1 MGGMVVIE
9 DMAVIDGI
17 LGHWTLQKGEEQSR
31 NFDQGNCDKKS
42 LFQSEKKK
50 V

>member
-31 NFDQGNCDKKS
+31 NFDQ
-42 LFQSEKKK
+42 EKLRQEIFVPK
-50 V
+50 